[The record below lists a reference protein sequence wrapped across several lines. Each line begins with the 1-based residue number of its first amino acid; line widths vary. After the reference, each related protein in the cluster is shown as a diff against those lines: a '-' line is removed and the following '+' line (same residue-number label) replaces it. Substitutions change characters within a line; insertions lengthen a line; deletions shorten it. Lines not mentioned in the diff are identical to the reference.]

1 MFRIASV
8 ICLLLISII
17 SINASVAEACTILTA
32 KQDDIV
38 LFGNNEDY
46 TDKNSIIWFY
56 NTPFTDLIDFSHAP
70 YRYMMVGRY
79 IDNGLNH
86 QSIDSQSWQLGINEH
101 GLVIDGNSLESYPMD
116 RHPEKKYSH
125 NGIGLFASI
134 LGECKTVDD
143 VIGLIAE
150 IDFSPSMVYQI
161 MVADAFGDAMVF
173 SPGSDGEI
181 KITRKTGD
189 GYLISTNT
197 NREISDEKLRSTD
210 KRYALTAE
218 MLDRYN
224 SEEQLI
230 VENFVSILDRVHVE
244 GVELNTDFSTVID
257 LKSLEINLSY
267 FHQFEEVVTFNLIDE
282 LSMGNHEYVIQD
294 LFSKQIVEDAENEQR
309 MYFLKLYISLSI
321 LLISSL
327 ALIVYLIIQT
337 RKHIRLNELRGKNKI
352 ILIGRKFVIGLFGV
366 LLYIIDFFI
375 ITILFIASNDAQLG
389 YIIEFEANI
398 GFPYFIRIISGLSFG
413 MAFYLIV
420 IYFSRRSMEYQLQ

>member
-1 MFRIASV
+1 MRLVKLSFLSILIFTLLFQQSV
-8 ICLLLISII
+8 
-17 SINASVAEACTILTA
+17 NGCTIFTA
-32 KQDDIV
+32 SSEDTV
-38 LFGNNEDY
+38 LFGQNEDY

-56 NTPFTDLIDFSHAP
+56 DTPYTDLIDFSHAP
-70 YRYMMVGRY
+70 YRYMMIGRY

-101 GLVIDGNSLESYPMD
+101 GLVMDGNSLESYPMNS
-116 RHPEKKYSH
+116 HPEKKYSH

-134 LGECKTVDD
+134 LGECKTVED
-143 VIGLIAE
+143 VIGLIKE
-150 IDFSPSMVYQI
+150 MDFSLSMIYQI
-161 MVADAFGDAMVF
+161 MVADANGDAIVF

-189 GYLISTNT
+189 GYLISTNS

-218 MLDRYN
+218 MLDRID

-230 VENFVSILDRVHVE
+230 VENFVSILEGVHVE
-244 GVELNTDFSTVID
+244 GVELNTDFSSVID
-257 LKSLEINLSY
+257 LKSLEIYLYYS
-267 FHQFEEVVTFNLIDE
+267 HQFEEVVTFNLIDE

-309 MYFLKLYISLSI
+309 TYSLKLYISLSI

-327 ALIVYLIIQT
+327 ALLVYLIIQT

-420 IYFSRRSMEYQLQ
+420 MYFSRRSMEYQLQ

>member
-1 MFRIASV
+1 M
-8 ICLLLISII
+8 
-17 SINASVAEACTILTA
+17 
-32 KQDDIV
+32 
-38 LFGNNEDY
+38 
-46 TDKNSIIWFY
+46 
-56 NTPFTDLIDFSHAP
+56 
-70 YRYMMVGRY
+70 
-79 IDNGLNH
+79 
-86 QSIDSQSWQLGINEH
+86 
-101 GLVIDGNSLESYPMD
+101 
-116 RHPEKKYSH
+116 
-125 NGIGLFASI
+125 
-134 LGECKTVDD
+134 
-143 VIGLIAE
+143 
-150 IDFSPSMVYQI
+150 DFSPSMIYQI
-161 MVADAFGDAMVF
+161 MVAEASGDAIVF

-210 KRYALTAE
+210 KRYALTTE
-218 MLDRYN
+218 MLDRIN

-230 VENFVSILDRVHVE
+230 VENFVSILDRVHTE
-244 GVELNTDFSTVID
+244 GVELNTDFSSVID
-257 LKSLEINLSY
+257 LKSLEIYLYYS
-267 FHQFEEVVTFNLIDE
+267 HQFEEVVTFNLIDE

-309 MYFLKLYISLSI
+309 TYSLKLYISLSI

-327 ALIVYLIIQT
+327 ALLVYLIIQT

-420 IYFSRRSMEYQLQ
+420 MYFSRRSMEYQLQ